1 MLKSVERPL
10 RLAILLVLG
19 LASITAR
26 AEDGETI
33 YLVRH
38 AEKISDAP
46 DALLNSVG
54 HERANCLARTL
65 ADAHIQAIF
74 TTQVQRTQQTA
85 RPLAKKLGLQSVVT
99 TANDIMTLA
108 GKIKEKHGNILVIGH
123 SDTLPELIETLS
135 SQNVDIAK
143 AAYDQLFLLHRTGNK
158 MELVVLHYCP
168 CR

>member
-1 MLKSVERPL
+1 MLKSVKRSL

-19 LASITAR
+19 LASITAI
-26 AEDGETI
+26 AQDGETI

-54 HERANCLARTL
+54 HERASCLARTL

-85 RPLAKKLGLQSVVT
+85 QPLAKKLGLQPIVT
-99 TANDIMTLA
+99 EANDSMTLA
-108 GKIKEKHGNILVIGH
+108 GKIKEKHGNLLVIGH
-123 SDTLPELIETLS
+123 SDTLPRLIESLS
-135 SQNVDIAK
+135 SQKVKIAK
-143 AAYDQLFLLHRTGNK
+143 DDYDQLFLLHRTGNK
-158 MELVVLHYCP
+158 MELVMLHYCP
-168 CR
+168 RR